1 MNTKRI
7 SSDGSALLRRLR
19 LGLAAFAGAMALG
32 SCTNPPQATE
42 PTAAIEPASKAEQ
55 VMDPANI
62 AVTAPGP
69 GETRRV
75 GGDLAVRVAGNDGDF
90 RAGPCRIDTPLPVGY
105 PAPTPPGAI
114 DIKTYPGVRRAE
126 VVGKRDPD
134 SGMNSAF
141 WPLFNHIKKHDIAM
155 TSPVEMDYRDLK
167 PGGNAAGA
175 ESGDWSMA
183 FLYRTADLNA
193 TGTEGN
199 VIVRDAEPVTVV
211 SIGMKGN
218 YSMELVEQGMTK
230 LEAWLAENPQW
241 KAEGNW
247 RTLYYNGPALLFWN
261 KWAEVQI
268 PVKPAGTS
276 PTPPG

>member
-1 MNTKRI
+1 
-7 SSDGSALLRRLR
+7 
-19 LGLAAFAGAMALG
+19 
-32 SCTNPPQATE
+32 
-42 PTAAIEPASKAEQ
+42 
-55 VMDPANI
+55 MDPANI

-155 TSPVEMDYRDLK
+155 TSPVEMDYK
-167 PGGNAAGA
+167 NVNFNPPEGGDVKA
-175 ESGDWSMA
+175 ESWTMS
-183 FLYRTADLNA
+183 FLYRTPELGPTGADERNDK
-193 TGTEGN
+193 
-199 VIVRDAEPVTVV
+199 VRVVDTPPVTVV
-211 SIGMKGN
+211 AIGRKGP
-218 YSMELVEQGMTK
+218 YRFSAAQK
-230 LEAWLAENPQW
+230 LMRKIDAWLAANPEW
-241 KAEGNW
+241 EKAGDP
-247 RTLYYNGPALLFWN
+247 RALYYNGPDVRDAD
-261 KWAEVQI
+261 KWSEVQWPI
-268 PVKPAGTS
+268 RPRATGAPVEQKPAGS
-276 PTPPG
+276 AIGGAR